1 MKTEYSF
8 AIIEKLVIL
17 LAGEDMDNR
26 INILDMEIE
35 ACTAK
40 EAMKRSMEYLVSDPV
55 NIVEFVTIDSLMRM
69 DDLPELKEKVG
80 EFDLVLAGNKTILEA
95 ADISDRKYLQ
105 ETEKQVFLKMFMRYL
120 HKNHKRVYLLVESE
134 EEGQSVYNYLQH
146 SYGGI
151 QIIGLAKVSAQNRAD
166 DMLVNAINGGEVDCV
181 ISALS
186 SPLQEE
192 FIVRNRQLLDIRIW
206 MGVGKS
212 VSFTGDVSLG
222 HGPIAQFFLRH
233 ILKRE
238 LEKRKR
244 TDSISG

>member
-1 MKTEYSF
+1 MKTKCSF

-17 LAGEDMDNR
+17 LAGDDMDNR

-55 NIVEFVTIDSLMRM
+55 NVVEFLTIDSLMRM
-69 DDLPELKEKVG
+69 DALPELKKQVG
-80 EFDLVLAGNKTILEA
+80 EFDLVLAGNKAILEA
-95 ADISDRKYLQ
+95 ADISDRKYLK
-105 ETEKQVFLKMFMRYL
+105 ETEKQTFLKMFMRYL
-120 HKNHKRVYLLVESE
+120 HKNHKRVYLLAESE
-134 EEGQSVYNYLQH
+134 EEGKMLYHELQQ

-181 ISALS
+181 ISTLS

-192 FIVRNRQLLDIRIW
+192 FIVKNRQLLDLRVWIGI
-206 MGVGKS
+206 GKS
-212 VSFTGDVSLG
+212 VSFIGEMSPG
-222 HGPIAQFFLRH
+222 RGPVAQFILRH

-238 LEKRKR
+238 LEKRKK
-244 TDSISG
+244 TDSVSG